1 MVEFT
6 EAKTEQRRAAL
17 QQEIAN
23 IELQEAGRE
32 RDLEMWR
39 LYRQTDLSAASEE
52 GDDRIVN
59 NRDDECR
66 QQIAMAITDLT
77 KVDIKLKLLRRDLA
91 SLGKQASAPK
101 APPTSVGD
109 V

>member
-6 EAKTEQRRAAL
+6 QAKTEQRRAVL
-17 QQEIAN
+17 VQEIADK
-23 IELQEAGRE
+23 EMQLAGRE

-39 LYRQTDLSAASEE
+39 LYRQADLSAASKE

-66 QQIAMAITDLT
+66 QQIAGALTDCMKLS
-77 KVDIKLKLLRRDLA
+77 IKLSLLQRDLA
-91 SLGKQASAPK
+91 ALGASPK
-101 APPTSVGD
+101 AEAAAGGS
-109 V
+109 